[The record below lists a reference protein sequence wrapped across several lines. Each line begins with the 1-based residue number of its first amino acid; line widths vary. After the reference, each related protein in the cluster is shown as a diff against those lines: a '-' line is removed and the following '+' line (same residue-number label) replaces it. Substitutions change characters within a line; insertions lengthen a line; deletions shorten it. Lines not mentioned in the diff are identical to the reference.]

1 MVVGRCRQP
10 NMLVSMSKKFT
21 WPNFSGGKGR
31 WKGQQTGLLL
41 LQQSWH
47 RSWTKHRFALSGCAQ
62 FTEGAGTSKEYSRK
76 ESVRVPKLV
85 IKTTLHAHLVAMGRE
100 SPTPGS
106 ELPVLRQKQNGYRA
120 DCLEM
125 GLLREVQG
133 RMTWQSLLYFSLFG
147 LPSPAE
153 FA

>member
-1 MVVGRCRQP
+1 ME
-10 NMLVSMSKKFT
+10 
-21 WPNFSGGKGR
+21 
-31 WKGQQTGLLL
+31 
-41 LQQSWH
+41 
-47 RSWTKHRFALSGCAQ
+47 RSANRTAASSTVLTQVMNEAQ
-62 FTEGAGTSKEYSRK
+62 VCFVRMCTEGAGTSKEYSRK

-85 IKTTLHAHLVAMGRE
+85 IKTTLCAHLVALFSSMGRE

-106 ELPVLRQKQNGYRA
+106 GLPVLRQKQNGYRA

-133 RMTWQSLLYFSLFG
+133 RMTWQSLLYFPLFG